1 MNDLIVLRSLNSY
14 FFIRFPSHYQRKNQ
28 ASLHSQDA
36 KPARGKSKIARPG
49 AESNQTFLFRVDDLE
64 KESELGDAVKSYEH
78 R

>member
-1 MNDLIVLRSLNSY
+1 MKLKQL
-14 FFIRFPSHYQRKNQ
+14 FFYQIPQPLLEKNKS
-28 ASLHSQDA
+28 SLHSQDA